1 MLYWQH
7 VIAQEGASMAT
18 TQLAGPRR
26 GALETSL
33 AHQQVGAL
41 DWLMALVSLW
51 FVGGLCLDGWA
62 HAHGRVD
69 DTFFTPW
76 HAVFYSGFGAV
87 GLLLAVWVLR
97 GILRG
102 AAWHQTLPAGY
113 NLALLGAPLFALSGI
128 GDLAWHE
135 VFGIERGVEAL
146 LSPTHLGLITSM
158 TLIVAAPLRAAI
170 GRPVRGVQLVPAV
183 LSLAL
188 VLTLLTFISEYA
200 HPFIEP
206 MANEAR
212 GSSDGAKLGVA
223 GVIIQSAILA
233 GMLLTAL
240 RLPRLWPGAFTLVLG
255 LNAVMIS
262 FLNDQFWTIGVAV
275 LAGIAADV
283 LYLVLRPA
291 PARQAALRAFLAVV
305 PGVLFLAYFLALMQI
320 DMLVWRLHMWLGAVF
335 LAAATG
341 FLLAV
346 VAGQASTTP
355 TVDAP

>member
-1 MLYWQH
+1 
-7 VIAQEGASMAT
+7 MAT
-18 TQLAGPRR
+18 TQLAGPRG

-33 AHQQVGAL
+33 VHQHVGAL
-41 DWLMALVSLW
+41 DWLMTLLSLW

-69 DTFFTPW
+69 NSFFTPW

-97 GILRG
+97 GMLRG
-102 AAWHQTLPAGY
+102 TAWHQSLPIGY

-128 GDLAWHE
+128 GDLAWHQ

-170 GRPVRGVQLVPAV
+170 GRSVRGVQLVPAV

-206 MANEAR
+206 MANETR

-233 GMLLTAL
+233 GTLLTAL
-240 RLPRLWPGAFTLVLG
+240 RLPRLWPGAFTVVLG

-262 FLNDQFWTIGVAV
+262 FLNDQFWTIGVALV
-275 LAGIAADV
+275 AGIAADV
-283 LYLVLRPA
+283 LYRVLRPST
-291 PARQAALRAFLAVV
+291 ARQAALRAFLAIV

-320 DMLVWRLHMWLGAVF
+320 DTLLWRLPMWLGAVF
-335 LAAATG
+335 LAIATG

-346 VAGQASTTP
+346 VAGQAPP
-355 TVDAP
+355 TSHTDAP